1 MRKIL
6 ITGGPSTGKT
16 ILVNELEKLG
26 FNCFK
31 EISREITKEWKKKG
45 IDQFFLTDPIAFSK
59 ILYEGRLNQYKSAKF
74 DNENYVFDRGPIDV
88 IAYLNFKNVTY
99 NSELFKSSSELN
111 YDFSFILPPW
121 EEIYTNDL
129 ERYESFEECERINQ
143 NLVKTYM
150 ENKINLIEVPK
161 FSVKE
166 RVNFINEFLSNE

>member
-26 FNCFK
+26 FNCLK

-59 ILYEGRLNQYKSAKF
+59 ILYEGRLNQYKSAKI

-99 NSELFKSSSELN
+99 DSELFKSSSELN

-121 EEIYTNDL
+121 EEIYKNDL

-143 NLVKTYM
+143 NLVKTYK